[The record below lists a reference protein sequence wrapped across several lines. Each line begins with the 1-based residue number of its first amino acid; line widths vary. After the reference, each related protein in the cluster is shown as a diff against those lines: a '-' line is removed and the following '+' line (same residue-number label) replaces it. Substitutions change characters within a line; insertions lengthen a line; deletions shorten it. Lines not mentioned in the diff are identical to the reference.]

1 MTTKTVPEGINRYTV
16 LQNLTIA
23 GLPQF
28 GQFSIIA
35 VVREEGSGVLR
46 AG

>member
-1 MTTKTVPEGINRYTV
+1 MTTKTVPQEINRYAV

-28 GQFSIIA
+28 GQFNIIA
-35 VVREEGSGVLR
+35 VVRGEGPGVRR